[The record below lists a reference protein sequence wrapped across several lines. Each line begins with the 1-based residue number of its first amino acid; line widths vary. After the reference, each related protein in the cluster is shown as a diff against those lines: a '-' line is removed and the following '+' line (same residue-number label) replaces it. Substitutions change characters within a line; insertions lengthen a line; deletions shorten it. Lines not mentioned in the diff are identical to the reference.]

1 MSKQRTEIY
10 ILLERELMTIRLTAP
25 HRGREVP
32 CQVYDRRGF
41 VVCEEGGPVPVT
53 LPLDVPL
60 TIRFDA
66 RSVGAEIA
74 ARELR
79 DKLKRWGYVRVAVE
93 RGLTKRLKG
102 VRV

>member
-1 MSKQRTEIY
+1 M
-10 ILLERELMTIRLTAP
+10 IRVTAP

-32 CQVYDRRGF
+32 CQVYDDAHAVG
-41 VVCEEGGPVPVT
+41 CMAGPVS
-53 LPLDVPL
+53 LDVPL

-66 RSVGAEIA
+66 RSLGAEIA